1 MKDLSKVGKFSK
13 TFYKL
18 GDFTAKHVINI
29 TNYSSSRDDTKKE
42 VSRNPIYVYDVF
54 DKRINES
61 KTCYSLPYS
70 SDSIVLANNAKE
82 VQTSVVANKE
92 GESQKNGYCFITP
105 RDFDK
110 VMDAL
115 DKCVSWLCD
124 EEYEKLFTVDTA
136 GNTVGVTENNEV
148 ALARFRQGWIMFKP
162 AVIFDQNGAGYQGI
176 YVKSDRGVLASLTGS
191 EFKEF
196 YNYMK
201 EIINNFYQCGLA
213 LYNAGLMSMI
223 LYKE

>member
-1 MKDLSKVGKFSK
+1 MNDLNKIGKFSK
-13 TFYKL
+13 TFYRL

-29 TNYSSSRDDTKKE
+29 TNYSQNNNKE
-42 VSRNPIYVYDVF
+42 VSRNPIFVYDVF
-54 DKRINES
+54 DKRINEN
-61 KTCYSLPYS
+61 KTNICVPTS
-70 SDSIVLANNAKE
+70 SDSIVLSNNSKSQNNTKA
-82 VQTSVVANKE
+82 VSSNE
-92 GESQKNGYCFITP
+92 GMSSKMKNGYCIITP
-105 RDFDK
+105 KDFDK
-110 VMDAL
+110 VIDAL

-124 EEYEKLFTVDTA
+124 EEYEKLFTVDA
-136 GNTVGVTENNEV
+136 SGNTVGVTENNEV
-148 ALARFRQGWIMFKP
+148 ALARFKQGWIMFKP

-176 YVKSDRGVLASLTGS
+176 YIKSDRGVLASLTGS

-201 EIINNFYQCGLA
+201 EIINNFYQCSLA